1 MKSQRNKKSIIKV
14 HEREPLVFS
23 KKKTNATSN
32 PLGFDEP
39 APKQKTRNEM
49 KSQRNKKSII
59 KVHEREQT
67 TKQQNEFNP
76 LLFFI

>member
-1 MKSQRNKKSIIKV
+1 MLKN
-14 HEREPLVFS
+14 L
-23 KKKTNATSN
+23 KKTKKIIIEESSDSSN
-32 PLGFDEP
+32 SSESDAYSTDSMREP
-39 APKQKTRNEM
+39 APKLKTRNEM

-67 TKQQNEFNP
+67 TKQQKDFNP

>member
-1 MKSQRNKKSIIKV
+1 MR
-14 HEREPLVFS
+14 
-23 KKKTNATSN
+23 
-32 PLGFDEP
+32 EP

-59 KVHEREQT
+59 KVHEREQP
-67 TKQQNEFNP
+67 TKQQKDFNP

>member
-1 MKSQRNKKSIIKV
+1 M
-14 HEREPLVFS
+14 RESV
-23 KKKTNATSN
+23 
-32 PLGFDEP
+32 
-39 APKQKTRNEM
+39 PKQKIRNEM

-67 TKQQNEFNP
+67 TKQQKDFNP

>member
-32 PLGFDEP
+32 PSGFD
-39 APKQKTRNEM
+39 
-49 KSQRNKKSII
+49 
-59 KVHEREQT
+59 EQT
-67 TKQQNEFNP
+67 TKQQNDFNP